1 MLWGCFSAKGPGRLI
16 CVKERMNGAMYRE
29 ILSENLLPSARALN
43 MKRGWVFQHDN
54 DPKHT
59 ARAMKEWL
67 RKKHFKALEWPSQSP
82 DLNPIENLWRELK
95 VRVAQRQKLRVAQN
109 ITALE
114 EICMEETLP
123 VALLSSVACELAPLK
138 IVFLCVFF
146 SIFISLFIRVTSAM
160 IMYDKRTLLDIGQR
174 YTNLIQDTLYTDPAW
189 PLEILRSTEADKGRL
204 NNTRRRRKHRGKRA
218 GIRNRLRKRAHSP
231 PLPSILL
238 ANVQSLDNKMD
249 DLRARIS
256 FQRDI
261 RDCNIICLSET
272 WLTPSV
278 PDNAVTPSDNF
289 SVFRMDRTA
298 EAGKTKGGGVCF
310 FINKKWCDPRNISIL
325 SRSCSPHLEHLSIIC
340 RPFYLPREF
349 SSTVVTAVY
358 IPPQADSS
366 LALSK
371 LHDELSGYINIHPD
385 AACIVAGDFNKAN
398 LKKVIPNF
406 HQHISCPT
414 RGLNTLDHCY
424 TQFKNAYKAHSL
436 PAFGKSDHAAIFLTP
451 DYKQR
456 ILQEP
461 PVKREVTRWSPHS
474 EATLQASLDDVDW
487 DMFRAS
493 SSDVSEFTEVALSFV
508 NTLTEQATETVTIK
522 TFSNQKPWVDRTI
535 RDAVNH
541 RTAAYNAGILSG
553 NMSEY
558 KSSCYALRRAVR
570 AAKRRYSER
579 IESHFQLNDS
589 RRMWQGLKTICSSGN
604 NNSVE
609 VRADPLLAVELNN
622 FYGRFECNSGAILP
636 SSASRSSR
644 QSSNDYA
651 ITLSEDDVRRELRRV
666 NVRKAAGPDGITGRV
681 LRSCADQL
689 AGLFT
694 SIFNESLATSVVPT
708 PFKKSVI
715 IPVPKNSKLSCLND
729 YRPVALTST
738 VMKVFERLLKK
749 HICSS
754 IPATLDPLQF
764 AYRPNR
770 STDDAISQV
779 LHSSLTH
786 IDSKNGNYVRLLFID
801 YSSAFNTIVPTKLA
815 VKLSDLG
822 LNTSL
827 CDWIQDFLTARP
839 QVVKVGQFTSNSI
852 TLNIGAPQGCV
863 LSPLLYSLYTHDCV
877 SSHSST
883 SIIKFADDTV
893 VLGLINN
900 DDKTAYL
907 DEVERLTTW
916 CQDNCLSLNVSKTK
930 ELIVDFRK
938 RQQRPYTPLM
948 ISGTPV
954 ERVSS
959 FKYLG
964 VNISEDL
971 TWTTHIQT
979 QVKKARQRLYHLRQ
993 LRKFRVSPAIL
1004 KTFYSG
1010 AIESVLTQCISVWY
1024 GNSSNQDCK
1033 ALQRVVRLAE
1043 RISGS
1048 TLPSLQG
1055 IYLKRCRSR
1064 AAKITKDSNHP
1075 GNHLFRLLPSGR
1087 RYRSLMAKTER
1098 LRKSFFPQAI
1108 RLLNT
1113 NSVP

>member
-1 MLWGCFSAKGPGRLI
+1 MAPLNLCF
-16 CVKERMNGAMYRE
+16 Y
-29 ILSENLLPSARALN
+29 ILFY
-43 MKRGWVFQHDN
+43 VF
-54 DPKHT
+54 
-59 ARAMKEWL
+59 
-67 RKKHFKALEWPSQSP
+67 
-82 DLNPIENLWRELK
+82 
-95 VRVAQRQKLRVAQN
+95 
-109 ITALE
+109 
-114 EICMEETLP
+114 
-123 VALLSSVACELAPLK
+123 LLSLFTRLTSA
-138 IVFLCVFF
+138 
-146 SIFISLFIRVTSAM
+146 LFI
-160 IMYDKRTLLDIGQR
+160 YDKRTLLDIGHR
-174 YTNLIQDTLYTDPAW
+174 CTNLLQDTLSTDPAW
-189 PLEILRSTEADKGRL
+189 PLEILRNAEFNKGHP
-204 NNTRRRRKHRGKRA
+204 NNPRRRKKHRGRRA
-218 GIRNRLRKRAHSP
+218 GIRDRLRNKAHSP

-238 ANVQSLDNKMD
+238 ANVQSLENKMD
-249 DLRARIS
+249 DFRARTS

-261 RDCNIICLSET
+261 RDCNILCLSET

-278 PDNAVTPSDNF
+278 PDTADNF
-289 SVFRMDRTA
+289 SVLRMDRTA
-298 EAGKTKGGGVCF
+298 EAGKIKGGGVCF
-310 FINKKWCDPRNISIL
+310 MINKKWCDPRNISIL
-325 SRSCSPHLEHLSIIC
+325 SRSCSTHLEHLSIIC

-349 SSTVVTAVY
+349 SAVIATAVY
-358 IPPQADSS
+358 IPPQADTS

-371 LHDELSGYINIHPD
+371 LHEELSGYINKHPD
-385 AACIVAGDFNKAN
+385 AASIIAGDFNKAY
-398 LKKVIPNF
+398 LRKVMPTF
-406 HQHISCPT
+406 HQHVSCPT
-414 RGLNTLDHCY
+414 RGPNTLDHCY
-424 TQFKNAYKAHSL
+424 TQFKNAYKARSL
-436 PAFGKSDHAAIFLTP
+436 PPFGKSDHAAIFLTP
-451 DYKQR
+451 EYKQR
-456 ILQEP
+456 IVQESP
-461 PVKREVTRWSPHS
+461 GVREVTRWSSHS
-474 EATLQASLDDVDW
+474 EAMLQASLDDDDW

-493 SSDVSEFTEVALSFV
+493 SADVSEFTDVALSFV
-508 NTLTEQATETVTIK
+508 YMLTDQATETVTIR

-535 RDAVNH
+535 RAAVNQ
-541 RTAAYNAGILSG
+541 RTAAYNAGLLSG
-553 NMSEY
+553 NMSDY
-558 KSSCYALRRAVR
+558 KTSCYALRRAVR
-570 AAKRRYSER
+570 AAKLRYRER

-604 NNSVE
+604 NPSAE
-609 VRADPLLAVELNN
+609 VRADPSLAEELNI
-622 FYGRFECNSGAILP
+622 FYGRFDRNGGATVPINASG
-636 SSASRSSR
+636 SSR
-644 QSSNDYA
+644 QSSDVDHV
-651 ITLSEDDVRRELRRV
+651 ITVLEDEVRRELRRV
-666 NVRKAAGPDGITGRV
+666 NIRKAAGPDGITGRI

-694 SIFNESLATSVVPT
+694 SIFNESLATSVIPT
-708 PFKKSVI
+708 SFKKSVI
-715 IPVPKNSKLSCLND
+715 IPVPKNSKPSCLNV

-754 IPATLDPLQF
+754 IPATLDPFQF

-801 YSSAFNTIVPTKLA
+801 YSSAFNTIVPSKLA

-827 CDWIQDFLTARP
+827 CDWIQDFLTGRP
-839 QVVKVGQFTSNSI
+839 QVVKMGQFTSNSI
-852 TLNIGAPQGCV
+852 TLNVGAPQGCV

-883 SIIKFADDTV
+883 SIVKFADDTV
-893 VLGLINN
+893 VLGLISNN
-900 DDKTAYL
+900 DETAYL
-907 DEVERLTTW
+907 GEVERLTSW

-971 TWTTHIQT
+971 TWTAHIST
-979 QVKKARQRLYHLRQ
+979 QDKKARQRLYHLRQ

-1024 GNSSNQDCK
+1024 SNATKQDCK

-1048 TLPSLQG
+1048 ALPSLQD

-1064 AAKITKDSNHP
+1064 AVKIIKDSNHP
-1075 GNHLFRLLPSGR
+1075 GNRLFTLLPSGKR
-1087 RYRSLMAKTER
+1087 FRSVMAKTER
-1098 LRKSFFPQAI
+1098 LRRSFYPQAI
-1108 RLLNT
+1108 RLLN
-1113 NSVP
+1113 SVS